1 MVKCLFCGRVI
12 ENPRKYRDEVVQ
24 KFCSDGHRYN
34 YHNRVNKEERDFGK
48 EVVLTLKKFREIR
61 ETVK

>member
-1 MVKCLFCGRVI
+1 MVNCLFCQKEI
-12 ENPRKYRDEVVQ
+12 ENPRKYKGEVVQ

-34 YHNRVNKEERDFGK
+34 YHNRINKEERDFGR
-48 EVVLTLKKFREIR
+48 EVVLTLKKFPEIK